1 MRYLKQY
8 NHYHQTNEGWKENL
22 LVAFTLA
29 TNVAFANPPQT
40 NQNNITKI
48 ETVHIDDRKM
58 FFSACLQL
66 SQELK
71 NDNITFEQRKGLTE
85 AGAYFQSMRD
95 GVKPEQLSE
104 EGLASVK
111 SVESLIM
118 EMSSGQVEQL
128 ARLGETAQLRIEIV
142 GK

>member
-48 ETVHIDDRKM
+48 ETLYKDDRRM

-71 NDNITFEQRKGLTE
+71 NDDLTFEQRRGLIE
-85 AGAYFQSMRD
+85 AGRYFQSMRD
-95 GVKPEQLSE
+95 GVNPEELSE

-111 SVESLIM
+111 SVESLLM
-118 EMSSGQVEQL
+118 EMTTGQIEQL
-128 ARLGETAQLRIEIV
+128 AKLGETANLRIEIV